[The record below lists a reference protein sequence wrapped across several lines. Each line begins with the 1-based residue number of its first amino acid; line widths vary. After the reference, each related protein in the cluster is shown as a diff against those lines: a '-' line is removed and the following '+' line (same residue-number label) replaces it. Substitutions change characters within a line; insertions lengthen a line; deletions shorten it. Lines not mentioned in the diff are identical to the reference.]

1 MQLFTATFVKNKCKF
16 LRFLV
21 QQKLALLIS
30 NPISE
35 EELYAIVNT
44 MATNKAPGPDGI
56 SIEFYQRYW
65 QTIKQDFTEMIN
77 EIHASG
83 EIPEKM
89 KLGTIKLIHKKGP
102 KTDIRN
108 YRPITLL
115 NVDFKIYTKCLIK
128 RITPALGGLPSPNQ
142 FAAPGKSKPRLSR
155 ATCTS
160 TRTKRKWTSSW

>member
-35 EELYAIVNT
+35 EELYAIVKT

-65 QTIKQDFTEMIN
+65 QIIKQDFTVN
-77 EIHASG
+77 DQRDPRFSRNSG
-83 EIPEKM
+83 KDE
-89 KLGTIKLIHKKGP
+89 TW
-102 KTDIRN
+102 
-108 YRPITLL
+108 Y
-115 NVDFKIYTKCLIK
+115 Y
-128 RITPALGGLPSPNQ
+128 
-142 FAAPGKSKPRLSR
+142 
-155 ATCTS
+155 
-160 TRTKRKWTSSW
+160 